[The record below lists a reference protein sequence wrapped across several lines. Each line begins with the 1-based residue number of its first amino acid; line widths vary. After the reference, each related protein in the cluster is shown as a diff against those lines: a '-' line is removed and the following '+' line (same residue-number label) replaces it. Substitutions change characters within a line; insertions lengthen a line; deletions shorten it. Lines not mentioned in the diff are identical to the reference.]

1 MKDLVEK
8 FTNQLLDAIKIG
20 DLAELNKTDQTFK
33 NITITGLGG
42 SGIGGKIVSQLVQDQ
57 LNIPIL
63 ISSNY
68 TIPDYIDNHSLVIV
82 SSFSGN
88 TEETLAAMKS
98 AESKGAEIAC
108 ITSGGKLEQW
118 AKEKNYNY
126 IILPTERSPRAMLTY
141 SMVQQFY
148 LLNHYGFIND
158 GFKKQILAAIELLND
173 KTDHIKEKAKLIAS
187 SFQSKTPVLYSEASL
202 EGATIRMRQQINEN
216 AKQLCWHH
224 VLPEMNHNELVGWA
238 GGKNEYAV
246 LFLRTSY
253 DHPRSKVR
261 MDICK
266 NIISKYTD
274 NLYEIYAEGNSLI
287 EQTLYLIL
295 FGDWVSVYLADLNK
309 VDSIEVNVID
319 YLKSELSKI

>member
-1 MKDLVEK
+1 MRIIQDEI
-8 FTNQLLDAIKIG
+8 TNWLDALFAAAGCPK
-20 DLAELNKTDQTFK
+20 
-33 NITITGLGG
+33 
-42 SGIGGKIVSQLVQDQ
+42 
-57 LNIPIL
+57 
-63 ISSNY
+63 
-68 TIPDYIDNHSLVIV
+68 
-82 SSFSGN
+82 
-88 TEETLAAMKS
+88 EE
-98 AESKGAEIAC
+98 
-108 ITSGGKLEQW
+108 
-118 AKEKNYNY
+118 
-126 IILPTERSPRAMLTY
+126 
-141 SMVQQFY
+141 
-148 LLNHYGFIND
+148 
-158 GFKKQILAAIELLND
+158 
-173 KTDHIKEKAKLIAS
+173 AKLIAS

-238 GGKNEYAV
+238 GGKKEYAV